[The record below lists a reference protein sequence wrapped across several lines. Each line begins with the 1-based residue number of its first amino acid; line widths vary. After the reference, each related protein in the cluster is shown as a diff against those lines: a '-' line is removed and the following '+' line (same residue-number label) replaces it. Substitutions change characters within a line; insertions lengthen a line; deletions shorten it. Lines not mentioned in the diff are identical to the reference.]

1 MDPVF
6 EKLEQTAVV
15 AVVMIDDERKAVPL
29 ARALVAGGITAMELT
44 LRTEAALRSIKE
56 IVKEVPEMLVGAG
69 TVLTPDQVKEVQNA
83 GAGFA
88 VAPGTNKR
96 VIEAARAAD
105 IPFAPGIA
113 TPSDIEN
120 ALALDCRVLKLFPA
134 NGMGGL
140 PYLKNIA
147 APYRHLGLRYIPLG
161 GVTEG
166 NLAEY
171 VRDPDVLAVGG
182 SWLAPPSLLAHED
195 WKAIEA
201 LAASASAEA
210 KRVRAEDDATNVD

>member
-6 EKLEQTAVV
+6 ERLESAAVV
-15 AVVMIDDERKAVPL
+15 AVVVIDDEEKAVPL
-29 ARALVAGGITAMELT
+29 ARALVNGGISALELT
-44 LRTEAALRSIKE
+44 LRTEAALRSVEK
-56 IVKEVPEMLVGAG
+56 IVKEVPEMMVGAG
-69 TVLTPDQVKEVQNA
+69 TVITPEQVKQVKQA

-88 VAPGTNKR
+88 VAPGTSKR
-96 VIEAARAAD
+96 VIKAAREAG

-113 TPSDIEN
+113 TPTDIEA
-120 ALALDCRVLKLFPA
+120 ALALDCKVLKLFPA

-161 GVTEG
+161 GVTEN

-171 VRDPDVLAVGG
+171 VREPDVLAVGG
-182 SWLAPPSLLAHED
+182 SWLAPPPLLAAED
-195 WKAIEA
+195 WKAIEE
-201 LAASASAEA
+201 LAASAVAEA
-210 KRVRAEDDATNVD
+210 ERARAEE